1 MAKDSRKGIQSVG
14 EPNKVHGGDDKKK
27 REDVIFLEKVTI
39 KCQVLGKFPYVDG
52 DALDRKFLRIRVIL
66 DITKPLLCGFWVRRR
81 GLSDIWVEFKYEKL
95 GIFCYKCGRIGNHY
109 RSCQFPAKKAKFGP
123 WLQAE
128 PPSDSLAVASLSS
141 SSYVPGRATVAA
153 AARDTNAC
161 TTLITVPSSSEPE
174 EDIHQ
179 EVESEHMYQGSYADI
194 LARNLKQKLI
204 VNSLDSLVMVANCA
218 MISSR
223 LADAS
228 ANDWRL
234 LMVMAA
240 YVTYLVLKL
249 IRITQRSWLL
259 KAFNPRQPPNQ
270 EQNLMALMEILI
282 LVVFFAMLKSS

>member
-1 MAKDSRKGIQSVG
+1 M
-14 EPNKVHGGDDKKK
+14 
-27 REDVIFLEKVTI
+27 
-39 KCQVLGKFPYVDG
+39 
-52 DALDRKFLRIRVIL
+52 
-66 DITKPLLCGFWVRRR
+66 
-81 GLSDIWVEFKYEKL
+81 
-95 GIFCYKCGRIGNHY
+95 
-109 RSCQFPAKKAKFGP
+109 
-123 WLQAE
+123 
-128 PPSDSLAVASLSS
+128 
-141 SSYVPGRATVAA
+141 
-153 AARDTNAC
+153 
-161 TTLITVPSSSEPE
+161 
-174 EDIHQ
+174 
-179 EVESEHMYQGSYADI
+179 
-194 LARNLKQKLI
+194 I